1 MKCLI
6 LALTL
11 LLLPILML
19 CADTAQIRGDADSLF
34 TPLIRCRFDEGKPE
48 SLNRNKGGLLS
59 IEQLADEL
67 TQYDVIFFG
76 EYHDNAILHRMEFDL
91 LKALYEKNPNLA
103 VSMEMFER
111 DVQRELSKY
120 MQGIITEESFLENS
134 RPWNNY
140 RTDYR
145 PLIEFAKEKR
155 LHVIAA
161 NVPRR
166 LAAEVS
172 RGGME
177 AFEAF
182 PEKDKR
188 NAARKLNAPDD
199 DYKKRFMNTM
209 SGGMHPMGKL
219 NKEFLYMAQCLKD
232 DTMAESIANHREQF
246 PEQKIIHFNGDFHSN
261 SYLGTVSRLA
271 TLMPELKIAVITP
284 VPKLLEDVKFKM
296 GDYLIMLESE
306 PGN

>member
-1 MKCLI
+1 MRWLI

-11 LLLPILML
+11 LLLPMLML
-19 CADTAQIRGDADSLF
+19 CSDEDSADSLY
-34 TPLIRCRFDEGKPE
+34 TPLIMCRFDEGKPE
-48 SLNRNKGGLLS
+48 SLNRDKGGVN
-59 IEQLADEL
+59 IDQLADEL
-67 TQYDVIFFG
+67 TQYDVVFFG
-76 EYHDNAILHRMEFDL
+76 EYHGNAVLHKMEIDL
-91 LKALYEKNPNLA
+91 LKALYKKNPNLA

-111 DVQRELSKY
+111 DVQPVLDRYLESEISEEEL
-120 MQGIITEESFLENS
+120 LEDS
-134 RPWNNY
+134 RPWGSY
-140 RTDYR
+140 ETDYR
-145 PLIEFAKEKR
+145 PLIEFAKDKQ

-188 NAARKLNAPDD
+188 YAARQITAPDD
-199 DYKKRFMNTM
+199 DYKKRFLNTM

-219 NKEFLYMAQCLKD
+219 NEEYLYMAQCLKD

-246 PEQKIIHFNGDFHSN
+246 PDQRIIHFNGDFHSN
-261 SYLGTVSRLA
+261 SYLGTVSRLKE
-271 TLMPELKIAVITP
+271 LNPELKIAVITP
-284 VPKLLEDVKFKM
+284 LPKMLEDVKFKM
-296 GDYLIMLESE
+296 GDYMIMLES
-306 PGN
+306 N

>member
-1 MKCLI
+1 MRWLV

-19 CADTAQIRGDADSLF
+19 CADTAQIRGD
-34 TPLIRCRFDEGKPE
+34 
-48 SLNRNKGGLLS
+48 KGGAFT

-76 EYHDNAILHRMEFDL
+76 EYHDNAILHRMEIDL
-91 LKALYEKNPNLA
+91 LKALYKKNPNLA

-111 DVQRELSKY
+111 DVQPTLDRYLAGDIAET
-120 MQGIITEESFLENS
+120 QFLETA
-134 RPWNNY
+134 RPWGNY
-140 RTDYR
+140 PTDYR

-188 NAARKLNAPDD
+188 YAARKLNAPDD

-209 SGGMHPMGKL
+209 SGGMHPMGKS

-246 PEQKIIHFNGDFHSN
+246 PEQKIIHFCGDFHSN

-284 VPKLLEDVKFKM
+284 VPKLLQDVKFKM
-296 GDYLIMLESE
+296 GDYLIMLEADE
-306 PGN
+306 